1 MYFKNLIMNILKL
14 INEIP
19 DPRMEGKV
27 VYKFS
32 TIVFVVLCGILSGCE
47 SWSDIEDYCEAKRE
61 WLGRYVDLESGV
73 PSEWTFRRVF
83 TLLDPDRIE
92 SLLRANAKQIVE
104 NKSPS
109 DQIAIDGKAIRGSNR
124 QDLKCLYSVSA
135 WCHENGLV
143 LGEIQADSKSNEITA
158 IPLLLES
165 LDLKTNTVTI
175 DAAGCQKSIAEIIV
189 NKKGDYVLGLKR
201 NHPKLYKAVE
211 EYIKKIGESNENRL
225 FDAFDDS
232 HGRSVR
238 RRAFGYDVSKLPET
252 QDWIGA
258 KTVVAVE
265 TISSKDNDPSYK
277 VSAEWRYYL
286 SSHKCTDKSL
296 PDYIRNHWGIENK
309 LHWVLDVHLKEDND
323 QKAERKS
330 ARSFALLKR
339 IALNIV
345 RSNDLSP
352 KKRSLRR
359 KLKRSG
365 WDNDYLLS
373 LLLS

>member
-1 MYFKNLIMNILKL
+1 MNILKL

-83 TLLDPDRIE
+83 TLLDPDHIE

-109 DQIAIDGKAIRGSNR
+109 DQIAIDGKAIRGSKR

-143 LGEIQADSKSNEITA
+143 LGEIQADSKSNEIAA

-165 LDLKTNTVTI
+165 LDLKRNTVTI

-189 NKKGDYVLGLKR
+189 QKKGDYVLGLKR
-201 NHPKLYKAVE
+201 NHPKLYEVVE

-252 QDWIGA
+252 QDWIGV

-265 TISSKDNDPSYK
+265 AISSKDNDPSHK

-323 QKAERKS
+323 QKSERKS
-330 ARSFALLKR
+330 ARSFSLLKR

-345 RSNDLSP
+345 RSNDLST

-373 LLLS
+373 LLS

>member
-1 MYFKNLIMNILKL
+1 MNILQL

-47 SWSDIEDYCEAKRE
+47 SWSDIEDYCESKRE
-61 WLGRYVDLESGV
+61 WLGQYVDLKNGV

-83 TLLDPDRIE
+83 TLLDPDHIE
-92 SLLRANAKQIVE
+92 SLLRANAKQIVKD
-104 NKSPS
+104 KSPS
-109 DQIAIDGKAIRGSNR
+109 DQIAIDGKAIRGSKK
-124 QDLKCLYSVSA
+124 QDLKCLYSISA

-189 NKKGDYVLGLKR
+189 KKKGDYVLGLKR

-211 EYIKKIGESNENRL
+211 EYIKKVGESNENLL

-232 HGRSVR
+232 HGRRVR

-252 QDWIGA
+252 QDWSGA
-258 KTVVAVE
+258 KTVIAVE
-265 TISSKDNDPSYK
+265 TMSSKDNDPSRQ
-277 VSAEWRYYL
+277 VNAEWRYYL
-286 SSHKCTDKSL
+286 SSHKYTDKNL
-296 PDYIRNHWGIENK
+296 PNYIRNHWGIENK

-330 ARSFALLKR
+330 VRSFALLKR

-345 RSNDLSP
+345 RSNDLSS

-373 LLLS
+373 LLS

>member
-1 MYFKNLIMNILKL
+1 M
-14 INEIP
+14 
-19 DPRMEGKV
+19 
-27 VYKFS
+27 
-32 TIVFVVLCGILSGCE
+32 
-47 SWSDIEDYCEAKRE
+47 
-61 WLGRYVDLESGV
+61 
-73 PSEWTFRRVF
+73 
-83 TLLDPDRIE
+83 
-92 SLLRANAKQIVE
+92 
-104 NKSPS
+104 
-109 DQIAIDGKAIRGSNR
+109 
-124 QDLKCLYSVSA
+124 
-135 WCHENGLV
+135 
-143 LGEIQADSKSNEITA
+143 
-158 IPLLLES
+158 
-165 LDLKTNTVTI
+165 VTI

-189 NKKGDYVLGLKR
+189 KKKGDYVLGLKR
-201 NHPKLYKAVE
+201 NHPKLYEAIE
-211 EYIKKIGESNENRL
+211 EYIRKIGESDENRL

-252 QDWIGA
+252 QDWPGA

-265 TISSKDNDPSYK
+265 TISSKDNDPTYK

-286 SSHKCTDKSL
+286 SSRKYTDKSL

-330 ARSFALLKR
+330 VRSFALLKR

-345 RSNDLSP
+345 RSNDTSS

-373 LLLS
+373 LLS